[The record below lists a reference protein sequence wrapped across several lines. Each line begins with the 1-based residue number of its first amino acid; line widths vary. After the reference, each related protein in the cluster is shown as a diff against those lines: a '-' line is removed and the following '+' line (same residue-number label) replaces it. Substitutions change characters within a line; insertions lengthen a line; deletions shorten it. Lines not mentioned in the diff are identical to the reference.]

1 MTARFIQSGTCDA
14 GAQHLDPL
22 DGPLDDLLGDDFPA
36 DDRVD
41 EDGNPVHRNE
51 ANLTQ
56 HHFYMRPRVRIRARS
71 SKWLPM
77 EDVAAGSRLVTMVRR
92 GRSYVDEVHEAETP
106 LVRLE
111 MESKTS
117 FVTVVLSAFQMV
129 RYLMPNDRA
138 RGVRS
143 ALLSDLMQAGDPIYL
158 PAKKGLYGGYGVKAS
173 KRSKATK
180 RMFVKIDRIVPA
192 GDGIWRWPVINKRS
206 DWACQIVIEP
216 GLSLPASGL
225 HLPE

>member
-1 MTARFIQSGTCDA
+1 
-14 GAQHLDPL
+14 LDPL
-22 DGPLDDLLGDDFPA
+22 DGPLDELLGDDFPRE
-36 DDRVD
+36 DLVD
-41 EDGNPVHRNE
+41 EDGNPLAGDE
-51 ANLTQ
+51 TNLTQ

-71 SKWLPM
+71 SSWLPM
-77 EDVAAGSRLVTMVRR
+77 EDVVTGSRLVTMVRR
-92 GRSYVDEVHEAETP
+92 GRSYVDEIHEAETP

-111 MESKTS
+111 IESKTA
-117 FVTVVLSAFQMV
+117 FVTLVLSAFQPV
-129 RYLMPNDRA
+129 RYLTPDDRA

-143 ALLSDLMQAGDPIYL
+143 ALLNDLMNAGDPIYL
-158 PAKKGLYGGYGVKAS
+158 PAKKGLYSGYGVKAA

-192 GDGIWRWPVINKRS
+192 GDAIWRWPVINKRS

-225 HLPE
+225 HLPK